1 MLPGVE
7 NSLEVQEQ
15 RIKELEGELR
25 EARREREDVEKVREE
40 WVGLVEG
47 VIGGI
52 RR

>member
-1 MLPGVE
+1 M
-7 NSLEVQEQ
+7 EVQEQ
-15 RIKELEGELR
+15 RIRELEGEVR
-25 EARREREDVEKVREE
+25 KARREREEMEKVREE